1 MRLQILIAVGG
12 LAFSLLTLSSVHAAT
27 NGGYSVTETRT
38 DNQGRYAI
46 ATGFSGTV
54 WVDENVDGIRQPSE
68 PGAAGSFLSFGRP
81 FTPQGDLSY
90 YVNVL
95 YFEPGAKPVK
105 REGNASYTHE
115 GCTFVLP
122 PPRDGSLTVDIRV
135 VQIGKHH
142 LSPRNWPLVDGHFF
156 AKTFDPYHPCDIGF
170 SVTNTDGITFWDTW
184 QRLGLENVG
193 YPISNRF
200 IWQGFVTQ
208 AFQKTIFQ
216 WQPGRGVFLLN
227 IFDELHKAGKDDAL
241 RVRWVIPN
249 QLSPPFE
256 SYLPV
261 GKWEELGAE
270 LREKL
275 CEEIR
280 SRRLALLDAN
290 HAIKER
296 FYAVSD
302 PLLLYGLPTSKV
314 EDYGNVL
321 VIRTQRAAFQKWKK
335 DVPWAKAGEV
345 TVANALE
352 VLKDQFP
359 TALTPQ
365 PPGIIGA
372 RLP

>member
-1 MRLQILIAVGG
+1 MNL
-12 LAFSLLTLSSVHAAT
+12 
-27 NGGYSVTETRT
+27 
-38 DNQGRYAI
+38 
-46 ATGFSGTV
+46 
-54 WVDENVDGIRQPSE
+54 
-68 PGAAGSFLSFGRP
+68 
-81 FTPQGDLSY
+81 
-90 YVNVL
+90 
-95 YFEPGAKPVK
+95 
-105 REGNASYTHE
+105 SYTHH
-115 GCTFVLP
+115 GCTVVLP
-122 PPRDGSLTVDIRV
+122 PQRDSNLTVDIRV

-156 AKTFDPYHPCDIGF
+156 AETFDPYHPCDIGF

-241 RVRWVIPN
+241 RVRWAIPN

-261 GKWEELGAE
+261 GKWEELGAD
-270 LREKL
+270 LRGEALRGDTEPSTGPSGCKPCNQGKVL
-275 CEEIR
+275 R
-280 SRRLALLDAN
+280 SVRSAPVVRIADLKGRVLRQRPGDSDA
-290 HAIKER
+290 E
-296 FYAVSD
+296 
-302 PLLLYGLPTSKV
+302 
-314 EDYGNVL
+314 
-321 VIRTQRAAFQKWKK
+321 AAFQKWKE

-372 RLP
+372 PAP